1 MAPKQILET
10 LKTNEINPTLYNV
23 IEIFLED
30 ILDNLNTYNVADKDM
45 TSEGEYKL
53 FDFCLAKSVEYM
65 NTLDIQLTVKEVFY
79 EFLFAYY
86 KTIFFCQ
93 EKNYLGQMVNGDI
106 QFYIPMTNIKTT
118 EDLNSIVNVGIL
130 FKDSLNKY

>member
-10 LKTNEINPTLYNV
+10 LKNNEINPTLYNI

-30 ILDNLNTYNVADKDM
+30 ILENLNTYNVADKEM
-45 TSEGEYKL
+45 SKENEYKL
-53 FDFCLAKSVEYM
+53 FDFCLNKSIEYM
-65 NTLDIQLTVKEVFY
+65 NSLDIQMTVREVFY

-93 EKNYLGQMVNGDI
+93 EKNHLGEMVNGGI
-106 QFYIPMTNIKTT
+106 QFYVPMTNIQTP

-130 FKDSLNKY
+130 FKDSLKKH